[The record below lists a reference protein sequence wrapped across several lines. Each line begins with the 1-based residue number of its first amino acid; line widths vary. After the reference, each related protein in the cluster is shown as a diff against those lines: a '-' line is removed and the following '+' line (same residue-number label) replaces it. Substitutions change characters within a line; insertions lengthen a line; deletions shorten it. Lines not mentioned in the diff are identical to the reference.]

1 MSPRHIIP
9 TNGARQQR
17 GAVLIV
23 SLIMLLVM
31 TLLGVSSMKGSAM
44 EEKMTRN
51 LHDKNLA
58 FQAAEAALR
67 AAEQHIQDTVNG
79 TNTFDNNGSDGHYN
93 RTDLRIWENISWT
106 ANDSL
111 AYNGFSSAYQ
121 VSSPPRYVIQHL
133 ATTVDPIDALNLTSG
148 YGEGTGA
155 GKVETFLI
163 TARGTGGSDDSVVIL
178 QSSWGERM

>member
-1 MSPRHIIP
+1 MTPRHDIP
-9 TNGARQQR
+9 LNGIRQQR

-67 AAEQHIQDTVNG
+67 AAEQDIQDNIIA
-79 TNTFDNNGSDGHYN
+79 TNTFDTDGSDGHYD
-93 RTDLRIWENISWT
+93 RSRLRIWEDIGWT
-106 ANDSL
+106 ASDSL
-111 AYNGFSSAYQ
+111 EYDGFDGSYR
-121 VSSPPRYVIQHL
+121 VGSPPRYVIQHL
-133 ATTVDPIDALNLTSG
+133 ATTVDPIAALNQG
-148 YGEGTGA
+148 NYGQGTGA

-178 QSSWGERM
+178 QSSWGKRL

>member
-1 MSPRHIIP
+1 MAPQHNIP
-9 TNGARQQR
+9 LNGSHQQR

-67 AAEQHIQDTVNG
+67 AAEQNIQDNIIA
-79 TNTFDNNGSDGHYN
+79 TNIFDTDGSDGLYD
-93 RTDLRIWENISWT
+93 RSDLRIWENIDWT

-111 AYNGFSSAYQ
+111 EYSGFDSTYR
-121 VSSPPRYVIQHL
+121 VDKPPRYVIQHL
-133 ATTVDPIDALNLTSG
+133 ATTVDATDALNQNN
-148 YGEGTGA
+148 YGQGTGA
-155 GKVETFLI
+155 GKIETFLI
-163 TARGTGGSDDSVVIL
+163 TARGTGGSDDTVVIL
-178 QSSWGERM
+178 QSSWGKRL

>member
-1 MSPRHIIP
+1 MTPRHDIP
-9 TNGARQQR
+9 QHDIRRQR

-67 AAEQHIQDTVNG
+67 AAEQHIRDNVNA
-79 TNTFDNNGSDGHYN
+79 TNTFDDDGSDGHYN

-111 AYNGFSSAYQ
+111 AYSGFDSSYK

-133 ATTVDPIDALNLTSG
+133 ATTVDPADALNQSN
-148 YGEGTGA
+148 YGQGTGA
-155 GKVETFLI
+155 GRIETFLI

>member
-1 MSPRHIIP
+1 MTPRHDIP
-9 TNGARQQR
+9 LNGIRQQR

-67 AAEQHIQDTVNG
+67 AAEQDIQDNINA
-79 TNTFDNNGSDGHYN
+79 TNTFDADGSDGHYD
-93 RTDLRIWENISWT
+93 RSELRIWETIEWT
-106 ANDSL
+106 ASDSL
-111 AYNGFSSAYQ
+111 EYGGFDSTYR

-133 ATTVDPIDALNLTSG
+133 ATTVDPIDALNLNNMG
-148 YGEGTGA
+148 QGTGA
-155 GKVETFLI
+155 GKIETFLI
-163 TARGTGGSDDSVVIL
+163 TARGTGGSDDTVVIL
-178 QSSWGERM
+178 QSSWGKRL

>member
-1 MSPRHIIP
+1 MTPQHVTPLNSI
-9 TNGARQQR
+9 RQQR

-67 AAEQHIQDTVNG
+67 AAEQNIQDNIIA
-79 TNTFDNNGSDGHYN
+79 TNIFDTNGSDGLYN
-93 RTDLRIWENISWT
+93 RSGLRIWENIGWT
-106 ANDSL
+106 AADSL
-111 AYNGFSSAYQ
+111 EYSGFDSTYR

-133 ATTVDPIDALNLTSG
+133 ATTIDAASAFNLSN
-148 YGEGTGA
+148 YGQGTGA
-155 GKVETFLI
+155 GKIETFLI

-178 QSSWGERM
+178 QSSWGKRL